1 VLFCIY
7 KEKSQEDFMNKKTIF
22 KIVGGVLAGIIVILT
37 IVGVV
42 YYKTTFAPM
51 YNIMK
56 NGHPAIASNTTLDMY
71 YCKNETEESA
81 VITKIAMDKY
91 GTDST
96 EYITAVTR
104 STLATKESID
114 SETLDSLSII
124 FSVYTSLESIVPGYY
139 VMYLKD
145 SESICILYLEHDKQ
159 LAKLYGQSLKA
170 ANLQKS
176 WLQEFSI
183 Q

>member
-1 VLFCIY
+1 
-7 KEKSQEDFMNKKTIF
+7 MNKKTIL
-22 KIVGGVLAGIIVILT
+22 KIVGASIAGIILI
-37 IVGVV
+37 IIIIGFI
-42 YYKTTFAPM
+42 YYKTTIAPM

-56 NGHPAIASNTTLDMY
+56 NGHPTIASNNYIDMY
-71 YCKNETEESA
+71 YCKNEAEESA
-81 VITKIAMDKY
+81 VIIKIAMDKY

-104 STLATKESID
+104 LALATKESID

-124 FSVYTSLESIVPGYY
+124 FSVYTSLEAIVPGYY
-139 VMYLKD
+139 IMYLKD

>member
-1 VLFCIY
+1 
-7 KEKSQEDFMNKKTIF
+7 MNKKTIF
-22 KIVGGVLAGIIVILT
+22 KIVGGVLAGIIVIL
-37 IVGVV
+37 IIIDFI
-42 YYKTTFAPM
+42 YYKTTIAPM

-56 NGHPAIASNTTLDMY
+56 NGHPTIARNNNIDMY
-71 YCKNETEESA
+71 YCKNEAEESA
-81 VITKIAMDKY
+81 VIIKIAMDKY

-104 STLATKESID
+104 LALATKESID

-159 LAKLYGQSLKA
+159 LAKLYGQSLEA

>member
-1 VLFCIY
+1 
-7 KEKSQEDFMNKKTIF
+7 MNKKTIL
-22 KIVGGVLAGIIVILT
+22 KIVGASIAGIILI
-37 IVGVV
+37 IIIIGFI

-51 YNIMK
+51 YNIMT
-56 NGHPAIASNTTLDMY
+56 NGHPTIASNTTLDMY

-91 GTDST
+91 GPDST
-96 EYITAVTR
+96 EFITTVTR
-104 STLATKESID
+104 LTLATKESID

>member
-1 VLFCIY
+1 
-7 KEKSQEDFMNKKTIF
+7 
-22 KIVGGVLAGIIVILT
+22 
-37 IVGVV
+37 
-42 YYKTTFAPM
+42 M

-56 NGHPAIASNTTLDMY
+56 NGHPTIASNTTLDMY

-81 VITKIAMDKY
+81 LITKIARDKY

-96 EYITAVTR
+96 EFITVVTR
-104 STLATKESID
+104 LALATKESID

-159 LAKLYGQSLKA
+159 LAKLYGQSLEA

>member
-1 VLFCIY
+1 
-7 KEKSQEDFMNKKTIF
+7 MNKKTIL
-22 KIVGGVLAGIIVILT
+22 KIVGASIAGIILI
-37 IVGVV
+37 IIIIGFI
-42 YYKTTFAPM
+42 YYKTTIAPM

-56 NGHPAIASNTTLDMY
+56 NGHPTIASNNYIDMY
-71 YCKNETEESA
+71 YCKNEAEESA
-81 VITKIAMDKY
+81 LITKIAMDKY
-91 GTDST
+91 GPDST
-96 EYITAVTR
+96 EFITAVTR
-104 STLATKESID
+104 LALATKESID

-124 FSVYTSLESIVPGYY
+124 FSVYTSLEAIVPGYY

>member
-1 VLFCIY
+1 
-7 KEKSQEDFMNKKTIF
+7 MNKKTIL
-22 KIVGGVLAGIIVILT
+22 KIVGASIAGIILI
-37 IVGVV
+37 IIIIGFI
-42 YYKTTFAPM
+42 YYKTIIAPM
-51 YNIMK
+51 YNIMT
-56 NGHPAIASNTTLDMY
+56 NGHPTIASNTTLDMY

-96 EYITAVTR
+96 ELITAVTR
-104 STLATKESID
+104 SVLTTKESID

-159 LAKLYGQSLKA
+159 FAKLYGQSLKA

>member
-1 VLFCIY
+1 
-7 KEKSQEDFMNKKTIF
+7 MNKKTIF
-22 KIVGGVLAGIIVILT
+22 KIVGGVLAGIIVIL
-37 IVGVV
+37 IIIGFI
-42 YYKTTFAPM
+42 YYKTTIAPM

-56 NGHPAIASNTTLDMY
+56 NGHPTIARNNNIDMY
-71 YCKNETEESA
+71 YCKNEAEESA
-81 VITKIAMDKY
+81 LITKIAMDKF
-91 GTDST
+91 GPDST
-96 EYITAVTR
+96 EFITAVTR
-104 STLATKESID
+104 LALATKESID

-159 LAKLYGQSLKA
+159 LAKLYGQSLEA

>member
-1 VLFCIY
+1 
-7 KEKSQEDFMNKKTIF
+7 MNKKTIL
-22 KIVGGVLAGIIVILT
+22 KIVGASIAGIILI
-37 IVGVV
+37 IIIIGFI
-42 YYKTTFAPM
+42 YYKTTIAPM

-56 NGHPAIASNTTLDMY
+56 NGHPTITSNNYIDMY
-71 YCKNETEESA
+71 YCKNEAEESA
-81 VITKIAMDKY
+81 LITKIAMDKY
-91 GTDST
+91 GPDST
-96 EYITAVTR
+96 EFITAVTR
-104 STLATKESID
+104 LTLATKESID

>member
-1 VLFCIY
+1 
-7 KEKSQEDFMNKKTIF
+7 MNKKTIL
-22 KIVGGVLAGIIVILT
+22 KIVGASIAGIILI
-37 IVGVV
+37 IIIIGFI
-42 YYKTTFAPM
+42 YYKTTIAPM

-56 NGHPAIASNTTLDMY
+56 NGHSTIASNNYIDMY
-71 YCKNETEESA
+71 YCKNEAEESA
-81 VITKIAMDKY
+81 VIIKIAMDKY

-104 STLATKESID
+104 LALATKESID

-139 VMYLKD
+139 IMYLKD

>member
-1 VLFCIY
+1 
-7 KEKSQEDFMNKKTIF
+7 
-22 KIVGGVLAGIIVILT
+22 
-37 IVGVV
+37 
-42 YYKTTFAPM
+42 
-51 YNIMK
+51 
-56 NGHPAIASNTTLDMY
+56 MY
-71 YCKNETEESA
+71 YCKNEAEESA
-81 VITKIAMDKY
+81 LITKIAMDKY

-96 EYITAVTR
+96 EFITAVTR
-104 STLATKESID
+104 LTLATKESID

-124 FSVYTSLESIVPGYY
+124 FSVYTSLEAIVPGYY

>member
-1 VLFCIY
+1 MTEMTTKTLNY
-7 KEKSQEDFMNKKTIF
+7 AKDNKERMPWEHYLNEFKKLDPVEVSNRV
-22 KIVGGVLAGIIVILT
+22 KI
-37 IVGVV
+37 
-42 YYKTTFAPM
+42 P
-51 YNIMK
+51 YNEETQ
-56 NGHPAIASNTTLDMY
+56 NYEAS
-71 YCKNETEESA
+71 KNEAEESA
-81 VITKIAMDKY
+81 LITKIAMDKF
-91 GTDST
+91 GPDST
-96 EYITAVTR
+96 EFITAVTR
-104 STLATKESID
+104 LTLATKESID

-124 FSVYTSLESIVPGYY
+124 FSVYTSLEAIVPGYY

>member
-1 VLFCIY
+1 
-7 KEKSQEDFMNKKTIF
+7 MNKKTIL
-22 KIVGGVLAGIIVILT
+22 KIVGASIAGIILI
-37 IVGVV
+37 IIIIGFI
-42 YYKTTFAPM
+42 YYKTTIATM

-56 NGHPAIASNTTLDMY
+56 NGHPTIASNNYIDMY
-71 YCKNETEESA
+71 YCKNEAEESA
-81 VITKIAMDKY
+81 LITKIAMEKY
-91 GTDST
+91 DTDST
-96 EYITAVTR
+96 EFITAVTR
-104 STLATKESID
+104 LALATKESID

-176 WLQEFSI
+176 SSQELSI